1 MPMILGDD
9 GKKLSKRHGAASV
22 MSSREQGFLPEAL
35 LNALVRLGW
44 SHGDEEIFS
53 KEQMEELFDLD
64 HTNKSA
70 AILST
75 EKLLWL
81 NHYYMKSL
89 PFQKIEPEILYH
101 LSKNNILIK
110 QPFFPQ
116 LEELYNVQKEKC
128 KTINEFINNSKYF
141 FSEFIEYD
149 QKSVEKFL
157 TADNVNLLE
166 EVISDIDN
174 IDENQWNVD
183 TINVIIKSIIKRNNL
198 KFPNLAQ
205 PVRVCIT
212 GSTNSPSIDATIYLL
227 GKNRVIKRIKDG
239 IQIILGKN

>member
-1 MPMILGDD
+1 M
-9 GKKLSKRHGAASV
+9 
-22 MSSREQGFLPEAL
+22 
-35 LNALVRLGW
+35 
-44 SHGDEEIFS
+44 
-53 KEQMEELFDLD
+53 
-64 HTNKSA
+64 
-70 AILST
+70 
-75 EKLLWL
+75 
-81 NHYYMKSL
+81 
-89 PFQKIEPEILYH
+89 
-101 LSKNNILIK
+101 
-110 QPFFPQ
+110 
-116 LEELYNVQKEKC
+116 EELYNVQKEKC